1 MSRKRNR
8 WSLRRVISLVLA
20 ALLIAGVVT
29 GISAIV
35 SSVNDDKKEISPD
48 FERGGIDEKGKAF
61 ETNGSL
67 YTPEAFEAKGLEIK
81 LEFDSHLSYQIF
93 WYDEHDVFKSCTE
106 VMTSGGEWFTP
117 ANCRARIMLIPLWD
131 ELDDDDNEIG
141 WFDVW
146 GYTSDIE
153 IRVDKDQTIPKT
165 AYKKIGLVEA
175 TETGMFAKHENKY
188 YDPGVHQ
195 VTWQTAEGVEFYIFA
210 NDDGKYSA
218 MFMEG
223 SDGVVLEKLEIV
235 VTLHDGSV
243 VQYYYDGTPRYA
255 SGNKNGGI
263 PTYEDPLAIPKGAS
277 VYILFDGNAVS
288 AEDLQLYFY

>member
-1 MSRKRNR
+1 MKRRKK
-8 WSLRRVISLVLA
+8 WTLRRILSLGLAVLM
-20 ALLIAGVVT
+20 IVGVVA
-29 GISAIV
+29 GIAAV
-35 SSVNDDKKEISPD
+35 TKRLTADQKTISPT

-81 LEFDSHLSYQIF
+81 LDFDAHLSYQIF

-131 ELDDDDNEIG
+131 ELDDDDNEIA
-141 WFDVW
+141 WYEKW
-146 GYTSDIE
+146 TYTSGIE

-165 AYKKIGLVEA
+165 AYKKIGLAEA
-175 TETGMFAKHENKY
+175 TEAGMFAKHVDKY

-223 SDGVVLEKLEIV
+223 SEGVVLEKLEIV

-277 VYILFDGNAVS
+277 VYILFDGKVVS